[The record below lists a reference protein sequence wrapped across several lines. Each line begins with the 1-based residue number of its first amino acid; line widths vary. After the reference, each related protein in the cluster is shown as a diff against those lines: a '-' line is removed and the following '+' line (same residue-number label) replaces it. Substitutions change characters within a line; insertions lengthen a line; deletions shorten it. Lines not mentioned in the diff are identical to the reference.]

1 MTICWESAVSSKV
14 CSVEGTRLRWLQDT
28 GLAGHQRT
36 VAPPRHPDL
45 NTGWGSAGVGRG
57 RGGPS
62 WRGYRVV
69 LSPKVSLRIWWA
81 YQHKQETSLNIT
93 IAELGPRW
101 LLASIHTIPG
111 GHNMQSM
118 LPCYQLS
125 GWTLCRYNRIMGAW
139 WEGSQELPDRD
150 EWQRDCRHRVQQSR
164 APCCSSLA
172 DTQQTI
178 KMWCSAAVGESSQ
191 CSLQS
196 GRQGAMPSAA
206 ASILSNSQRFKV
218 DT

>member
-1 MTICWESAVSSKV
+1 MLRV
-14 CSVEGTRLRWLQDT
+14 CSIQQSLQCRRDQAEVT
-28 GLAGHQRT
+28 AGHWPGW
-36 VAPPRHPDL
+36 APEDSGPAPTPWPQYGVRECRS
-45 NTGWGSAGVGRG
+45 GAG
-57 RGGPS
+57 
-62 WRGYRVV
+62 RGYRVV

-101 LLASIHTIPG
+101 LLASIHTLPG
-111 GHNMQSM
+111 GLNMQSM

-125 GWTLCRYNRIMGAW
+125 GWTLCRYNRTMGAW

-150 EWQRDCRHRVQQSR
+150 ECQRDCRHRVQQSR
-164 APCCSSLA
+164 APCCSSPA

-178 KMWCSAAVGESSQ
+178 KMCCSAAVGESSQ

-196 GRQGAMPSAA
+196 GRQGAMPPAA
-206 ASILSNSQRFKV
+206 ASILSKSQRFKV
-218 DT
+218 DTWTKVVR